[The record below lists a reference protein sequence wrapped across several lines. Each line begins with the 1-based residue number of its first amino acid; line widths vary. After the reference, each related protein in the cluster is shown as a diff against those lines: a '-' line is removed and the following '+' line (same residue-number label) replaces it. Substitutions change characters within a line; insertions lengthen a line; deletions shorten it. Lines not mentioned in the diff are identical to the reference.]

1 MVAGWFCCRAPGM
14 LCVAPCFDL
23 DTSAGYYCCR
33 FFAHRRC
40 LCPCVPVAPLMEQL
54 VSEPPPLVVLVH
66 GPPGVRQ
73 GVLCAAVCKAAAM
86 CACPRNLAGLLLQP
100 SGIMACMQVGKSTL
114 IRCLVKHYT
123 TQNIGEIRGPI
134 TVVAGKSRRITFV
147 ECPPDLHGMLD
158 AAKYADLA
166 LLLVRHVLCTY

>member
-1 MVAGWFCCRAPGM
+1 
-14 LCVAPCFDL
+14 
-23 DTSAGYYCCR
+23 
-33 FFAHRRC
+33 
-40 LCPCVPVAPLMEQL
+40 
-54 VSEPPPLVVLVH
+54 
-66 GPPGVRQ
+66 
-73 GVLCAAVCKAAAM
+73 
-86 CACPRNLAGLLLQP
+86 
-100 SGIMACMQVGKSTL
+100 MACMQVGKSTL